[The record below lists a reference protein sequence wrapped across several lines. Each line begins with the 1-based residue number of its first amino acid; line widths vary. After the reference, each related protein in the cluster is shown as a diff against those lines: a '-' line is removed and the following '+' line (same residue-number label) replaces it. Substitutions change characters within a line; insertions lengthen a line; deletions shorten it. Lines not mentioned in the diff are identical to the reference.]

1 MKMPWTRTPEPS
13 PPSSGRW
20 IELDPVQL
28 SNLRAELVK
37 ELRPMIRRELEASN
51 EKLLQKLAER
61 MTAEMEEKLQTEV
74 YEMRSDLDEVVRD
87 LTNQVNHLIALV
99 EEMLD
104 GKGEPNKDLM
114 ELAERVTALEH
125 GMAGIS
131 RTLSASSKQSSGPC
145 RPSATS

>member
-13 PPSSGRW
+13 PPSSERW

-51 EKLLQKLAER
+51 QKLLQKLAER
-61 MTAEMEEKLQTEV
+61 MTAEVEEKLQTEV
-74 YEMRSDLDEVVRD
+74 NEIRSDLDEIIQG
-87 LTNQVNHLIALV
+87 LTRQVNHLVALV
-99 EEMLD
+99 EEMLE
-104 GKGEPNKDLM
+104 GKGEPNQDLM
-114 ELAERVTALEH
+114 ELAERVTALEY

-131 RTLSASSKQSSGPC
+131 KTLSGSSKQNSVPC
-145 RPSATS
+145 RQNGTS